1 MMTNGSSETV
11 FRKRIDYVMAK
22 RSKTTKGET
31 VIYQSIDRKQKSEK
45 HEPHKNEVNSRAPT
59 MHVAPPHY
67 SLSTTNVGSK
77 HQSISQL
84 HMHTI
89 AHPSMLI
96 HLNVIT
102 LI

>member
-1 MMTNGSSETV
+1 
-11 FRKRIDYVMAK
+11 MAK

-77 HQSISQL
+77 HQSISQF
-84 HMHTI
+84 HIHTI
-89 AHPSMLI
+89 AHPSSSPW
-96 HLNVIT
+96 T
-102 LI
+102 T

>member
-1 MMTNGSSETV
+1 MSWPKE
-11 FRKRIDYVMAK
+11 AK
-22 RSKTTKGET
+22 KTKGET
-31 VIYQSIDRKQKSEK
+31 VIYQSIDSKQKSEK
-45 HEPHKNEVNSRAPT
+45 HEPHKSEVNSRGPT
-59 MHVAPPHY
+59 MQVAPPHY
-67 SLSTTNVGSK
+67 SLSTTNVGAK